1 MSSPAPD
8 ATARV
13 ERALA
18 KLEQLDARPTAE
30 HAPLYAAVHR
40 ELSEVLADA
49 GAEPTAH
56 DADAAD
62 VVRGRDG
69 SGPDDH
75 SIG

>member
-1 MSSPAPD
+1 MSSPTPD

-30 HAPLYAAVHR
+30 HAPIYSAVHR

-56 DADAAD
+56 DADAVD
-62 VVRGRDG
+62 VVSGRGGGD
-69 SGPDDH
+69 PDDH